1 MTLDRDLKLQIDLAF
16 YQLLVQANR
25 LACDNSFAREAHD
38 NVIATLRDQ
47 RELARRRAQIK
58 RALRLESDEDKQDR
72 LAEQLDIVV
81 GENYD
86 AQPYDITPWIKT
98 EADGSFINP
107 VTGDLVGTSDDIG
120 TVIIPDEW
128 LCGLAEIIDGI
139 YRDCHVRFWVDLTYF
154 RPVTDWRVKVEALK
168 AEGADEIPW

>member
-1 MTLDRDLKLQIDLAF
+1 MTLDRDLKLQIDLAG

-47 RELARRRAQIK
+47 RELARSKAQIK
-58 RALRLESDEDKQDR
+58 RALRLETDEDEQDR
-72 LAEQLDIVV
+72 LAEELDIAVV
-81 GENYD
+81 EYYD

-98 EADGSFINP
+98 EPDGSFINP
-107 VTGDLVGTSDDIG
+107 ATGERVETTSDIG
-120 TVIIPDEW
+120 NLIIPDER
-128 LCGLAEIIDGI
+128 LCGLAEIIDDI

-154 RPVTDWRVKVEALK
+154 RPVTDWRVNVEALK
-168 AEGADEIPW
+168 AAGDDEIPW